1 MIVRPNPNFDDGD
14 NGEYYSHRFFTQRQS
29 PRLATIEATEP
40 VDIISSG
47 GDGGGGGGRRGGSR
61 RVKTLIRLSSSS
73 VPDAHVY
80 VDVHPTTIRTLPVRY
95 RVGLWDDVVDV
106 VDVGDEAAEYVSNVV
121 RLDHP
126 SFDDVRVVYILC
138 DSTSRRVKRDYCPDA
153 ARVGFFC
160 ALPHGG
166 LTDGFPVSR

>member
-1 MIVRPNPNFDDGD
+1 MIVRPNPNPDDGD
-14 NGEYYSHRFFTQRQS
+14 CEYYSHRFFTQRQS

-47 GDGGGGGGRRGGSR
+47 GEGGGRRGGSR
-61 RVKTLIRLSSSS
+61 RVKTLIRLSSPS

-80 VDVHPTTIRTLPVRY
+80 VDVHPTTLRTLPVRY

-106 VDVGDEAAEYVSNVV
+106 VDVGDEAAEYVSRVV

-126 SFDDVRVVYILC
+126 SFDDVRVVYIC
-138 DSTSRRVKRDYCPDA
+138 DSTSRRVKSDYCPDA
-153 ARVGFFC
+153 ARVGFFG